1 MLFPEPLR
9 PLPALANFQTYL
21 TPLDCRCLSVKIP
34 FTHPSAPLTRMDI
47 GDFSFLCLIKVQSDF
62 VILDV
67 LAKRTKYQTNRSLTG
82 SDGSNST
89 RHTTSVIEEIRS
101 HRGAFSV
108 SRLSVLIGITPK
120 TAYRFIS
127 NGTLP
132 HFKFGTSI
140 RLDPKVTAEWLEQCW
155 MGV

>member
-1 MLFPEPLR
+1 MDAGDSLF
-9 PLPALANFQTYL
+9 
-21 TPLDCRCLSVKIP
+21 
-34 FTHPSAPLTRMDI
+34 SAV
-47 GDFSFLCLIKVQSDF
+47 GKVQNRP

-67 LAKRTKYQTNRSLTG
+67 LAKKTKYPTNKTLTG
-82 SDGSNST
+82 SGQATST
-89 RHTTSVIEEIRS
+89 RTTTSVIEEIRS
-101 HRGAFSV
+101 YRGAFSV
-108 SRLSVLIGITPK
+108 SRLSALIGIAPK